1 MTVYWDG
8 VFVGGD
14 EKVLGQRAERGGSR
28 AHGDVL
34 NAANHTLT
42 DGQDDNSDLL
52 SISPK
57 SESSGEKLLPAP
69 HLLLPISTSGS
80 FRRNPAPPP
89 GHTLALPLPYPVTRV
104 WGPIEDAVTAWDGEG
119 L

>member
-1 MTVYWDG
+1 MKKFWDREQR
-8 VFVGGD
+8 GGD
-14 EKVLGQRAERGGSR
+14 H

-34 NAANHTLT
+34 NVASHTLT

-57 SESSGEKLLPAP
+57 WESSGEKLLPAP
-69 HLLLPISTSGS
+69 HLLLPISTSCS
-80 FRRNPAPPP
+80 FRRNPASSP
-89 GHTLALPLPYPVTRV
+89 GHTLAPPLPYPVTRV
-104 WGPIEDAVTAWDGEG
+104 WGRIEDAVTARDGEG